1 MQPDYTSIQNAFCK
15 WDSTIRMNALP
26 SKLTDKIL
34 DKILDVVFDHAR
46 ARLEEAVGAFR
57 AELRA
62 YCEKK
67 LRNVPTMMR
76 VYVDA
81 VIPPFG
87 GQDMTIRFDTP
98 LAIPPCLT
106 DTRFPSSI
114 KETVNLV
121 SAGGWSFPSIGKI
134 REIRKDILAVEGSW
148 PAFRMVEDP
157 ARRLLASRMFADE
170 YPKAARQLLDRIGS
184 VLSGKTVQ
192 DDGMPK
198 APSGFENAV
207 QPSLFL
213 PQEPGPAPQAQ
224 ERTQEGENT

>member
-81 VIPPFG
+81 VILPFG
-87 GQDMTIRFDTP
+87 GRDMTIRFDTP
-98 LAIPPCLT
+98 LAIPPCLA
-106 DTRFPSSI
+106 DTSFPSLI
-114 KETVNLV
+114 RKDIYLV
-121 SAGGWSFPSIGKI
+121 LADERTFPSIGKI

-157 ARRLLASRMFADE
+157 ARRLLASRMFTDD
-170 YPKAARQLLDRIGS
+170 YRKAARQLLDRIGS

>member
-1 MQPDYTSIQNAFCK
+1 MQPDYTSIQNA
-15 WDSTIRMNALP
+15 LP
-26 SKLTDKIL
+26 KKLTDKIL
-34 DKILDVVFDHAR
+34 DKILDEVFDHAR
-46 ARLEEAVGAFR
+46 ARLEEAVGASR

-81 VIPPFG
+81 VVLPFG

-106 DTRFPSSI
+106 DSRLPSTIREDIYLIPADKQTFPS
-114 KETVNLV
+114 T
-121 SAGGWSFPSIGKI
+121 GKI
-134 REIRKDILAVEGSW
+134 REIWKDILAVEGSW

-184 VLSGKTVQ
+184 ILSGKTVQ

>member
-1 MQPDYTSIQNAFCK
+1 MQPDYTSIQNA
-15 WDSTIRMNALP
+15 LP
-26 SKLTDKIL
+26 RKLTDKIL
-34 DKILDVVFDHAR
+34 DKILDEVFDHAR

-81 VIPPFG
+81 VVLPGG

-106 DTRFPSSI
+106 DSFTGSFPSSI
-114 KETVNLV
+114 RKDIYLV
-121 SAGGWSFPSIGKI
+121 PADKRTFPSIGKI
-134 REIRKDILAVEGSW
+134 REIWKDIHAVEGSW

-184 VLSGKTVQ
+184 ILSGKTVQ

-213 PQEPGPAPQAQ
+213 PQEPDPAPQAQ

>member
-1 MQPDYTSIQNAFCK
+1 M
-15 WDSTIRMNALP
+15 
-26 SKLTDKIL
+26 
-34 DKILDVVFDHAR
+34 VFDHAR

-81 VIPPFG
+81 VILPFG
-87 GQDMTIRFDTP
+87 GRDMTIRFDTP
-98 LAIPPCLT
+98 LAIPPCLA
-106 DTRFPSSI
+106 DTSFPSLI
-114 KETVNLV
+114 RKDIYLV
-121 SAGGWSFPSIGKI
+121 LADERTFPSIGKI

-157 ARRLLASRMFADE
+157 ARRLLASRMFTDE

>member
-81 VIPPFG
+81 VILPFG

-98 LAIPPCLT
+98 LAIPPCLA
-106 DTRFPSSI
+106 DTSFPSLI
-114 KETVNLV
+114 RKDIYLV
-121 SAGGWSFPSIGKI
+121 PADERTFPSIGKI

-157 ARRLLASRMFADE
+157 ARRLLASRMFTDE

>member
-81 VIPPFG
+81 VILPFG

-98 LAIPPCLT
+98 LAIPPCLA
-106 DTRFPSSI
+106 DTSFPSLI
-114 KETVNLV
+114 RKDIYLV
-121 SAGGWSFPSIGKI
+121 PADERTFPSIGKI

>member
-1 MQPDYTSIQNAFCK
+1 MQPDYTSIP
-15 WDSTIRMNALP
+15 NALP
-26 SKLTDKIL
+26 RKLTDKIL

-46 ARLEEAVGAFR
+46 ARLEEAIGAFR

-81 VIPPFG
+81 VVIGPHSF
-87 GQDMTIRFDTP
+87 QQAMNISFDTP
-98 LAIPPCLT
+98 LAIAPCLVNSART
-106 DTRFPSSI
+106 FSLI
-114 KETVNLV
+114 GGTVLL
-121 SAGGWSFPSIGKI
+121 AADKQTFPSIGKI
-134 REIRKDILAVEGSW
+134 WEIRKDILAVERSG

-184 VLSGKTVQ
+184 FLSGKTVQ

-224 ERTQEGENT
+224 ERTQEGENS

>member
-1 MQPDYTSIQNAFCK
+1 MKPDYTSIP
-15 WDSTIRMNALP
+15 NALP

-81 VIPPFG
+81 VTISPQLPPSFS
-87 GQDMTIRFDTP
+87 QQNMTIRLDTP
-98 LAIPPCLT
+98 LAIAPCLIYYT
-106 DTRFPSSI
+106 SWDPSSI
-114 KETVNLV
+114 GGTVLL
-121 SAGGWSFPSIGKI
+121 AADKQTFPSLGKI
-134 REIRKDILAVEGSW
+134 WEIRKDILAVERSG

-184 VLSGKTVQ
+184 FLSGKTVQ

>member
-26 SKLTDKIL
+26 RELTDKIL

-81 VIPPFG
+81 VILPFG
-87 GQDMTIRFDTP
+87 GRDMTIRFDTP
-98 LAIPPCLT
+98 LAIPPCLA
-106 DTRFPSSI
+106 DSFPSLI
-114 KETVNLV
+114 RKDIYLV
-121 SAGGWSFPSIGKI
+121 PADERTFPSIGKI

-157 ARRLLASRMFADE
+157 ARRLLASRMFTDE

>member
-1 MQPDYTSIQNAFCK
+1 MQPDYTSIQNA
-15 WDSTIRMNALP
+15 LP
-26 SKLTDKIL
+26 RKLTDKIL
-34 DKILDVVFDHAR
+34 DKILDEVFDHAR

-81 VIPPFG
+81 VVLPFG

-106 DTRFPSSI
+106 DSFTDSFPSSI
-114 KETVNLV
+114 REDIYLIPADKRT
-121 SAGGWSFPSIGKI
+121 FPSIGKI
-134 REIRKDILAVEGSW
+134 REIQKDIHAVEGSW